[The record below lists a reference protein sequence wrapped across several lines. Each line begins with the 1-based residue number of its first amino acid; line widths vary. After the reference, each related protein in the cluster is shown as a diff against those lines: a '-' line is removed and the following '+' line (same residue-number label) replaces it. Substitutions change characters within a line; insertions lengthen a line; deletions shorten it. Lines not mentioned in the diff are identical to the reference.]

1 LIESLKVT
9 VIVENTA
16 RMGVEGILGKHGFCG
31 LIEAKCKDGMVKV
44 LLDAGPSPDVLLNN
58 LKAVDVDLS
67 DLDVIVVS
75 HGHYDHTGGLLE
87 ALKMVEK
94 PIPVIIHPDG
104 LKPKFSSKPKLRYIG
119 NPFRESDVEAEG
131 GILVK
136 VRSPVVI
143 TDGLTTTG
151 EIERTT
157 PYEKPKRFWTVENG
171 KYVEDMVLDDQAL
184 VANLTGKGLV
194 VITGCAHSGIVNTIL
209 HSMKLT
215 GSNRVHAVLGGFHL
229 VDADDERLIQTVERL
244 REFGVKML
252 RPGHCT
258 GSKAVN
264 LLINAFGGS
273 CKPLNAGDVIKF

>member
-1 LIESLKVT
+1 MIESLKVT
-9 VIVENTA
+9 VVVENTA
-16 RMGVEGILGKHGFCG
+16 RMGVEGVLGKHGFCA
-31 LIEAKCKDGMVKV
+31 LIEAKNKDYTVKV

-58 LKAVDVDLS
+58 LKALNLDLS
-67 DLDVIVVS
+67 GLDVIVVS

-87 ALKMVEK
+87 VLKMVEK

-119 NPFRESDVEAEG
+119 NPFKESDIEAEG

-136 VRSPVVI
+136 VKNPVTI
-143 TDGLTTTG
+143 IDGLTTTG
-151 EIERTT
+151 EIERAT
-157 PYEKPKRFWTVENG
+157 PYERPKSFWTVEDG
-171 KYVEDMVLDDQAL
+171 RYVEDLILDDQAL
-184 VANLTGKGLV
+184 AAKLTGKGLV

-229 VDADDERLIQTVERL
+229 VDADDERLIKTVERL
-244 REFGVKML
+244 RELGVETL

-264 LLINAFGGS
+264 LLTNVFGGR
-273 CKPLNAGDVIKF
+273 CKPLNAGDVIEF